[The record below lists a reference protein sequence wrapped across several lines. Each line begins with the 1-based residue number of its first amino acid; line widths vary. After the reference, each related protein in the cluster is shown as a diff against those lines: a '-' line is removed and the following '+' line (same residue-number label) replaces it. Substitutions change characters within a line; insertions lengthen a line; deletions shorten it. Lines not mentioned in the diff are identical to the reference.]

1 MKTTIIMQMIRI
13 YVWFYQCIGCVKKLK
28 CTIKRKMWMEIE
40 KYVSCQSR
48 PFPSCRDSGNICF
61 SMLAE
66 RGKVGFL
73 YCNSAKDI

>member
-1 MKTTIIMQMIRI
+1 
-13 YVWFYQCIGCVKKLK
+13 
-28 CTIKRKMWMEIE
+28 MEIE

-48 PFPSCRDSGNICF
+48 PFPSCRDSGDICF

-73 YCNSAKDI
+73 YCNSAENI